1 MAVGQEVRQFK
12 ALSVTNKNLAYQYF
26 DTQLTRKI
34 FEMTFHDY
42 NRLQA
47 HLPEWLRERNLFL
60 DLTTQLMAGDIA
72 IKINANTG
80 LYSVSADTLA
90 QPDKDNPHSKRGTK
104 KTWLTHMTT
113 LEEVGLFRTKRLRQR
128 QARFWELA
136 LPCPPS
142 CVGEDFENH
151 NSTQRRKQLEQQA
164 RVVDNSNQ
172 KSNLGDQKSKD
183 YSTNREYIDIDDIEI
198 QFSNLGLSEF
208 ITWAISQ
215 LPELNDQHNSLL
227 GYLDTNKAE
236 VESKALAILNKRN
249 PALKGK
255 YLYKVVTDTPAELF
269 KQLITKTKAKA
280 TSKSVATIHTTET
293 KPRVTFPRLKGFTSK
308 QLGFE
313 ITEATTNYFVD
324 KLRQGLEITHK
335 DFVIAEQVER
345 HNKQLRDE
353 QLNTNSELELSCRQ
367 GLPKLYW
374 TGENHNWNFYTQE
387 FLEANGRPH
396 YKEGYK
402 LAEEHIEQLNADLV
416 RLYELLPTNTNFEAY
431 NFEAYLN
438 NTYTLDDDLKE
449 LLEAY
454 PLQPTQ
460 QGTNWDLTKA
470 AEELLLALQRGLS
483 FDELKARASQLPRNT
498 ASWANHKQ
506 HPHTWLREQYP
517 TKPALASS
525 DQTSPQ
531 QATNLSDLLSSLS
544 KP

>member
-198 QFSNLGLSEF
+198 QFSNLGLGEF

-236 VESKALAILNKRN
+236 VESKALAILKRRT
-249 PALKGK
+249 PTYKGK
-255 YLYKVVTDTPAELF
+255 YLASVVTDTPTELF
-269 KQLITKTKAKA
+269 RQLITKTKAKA
-280 TSKSVATIHTTET
+280 TSKVVATIHTHN
-293 KPRVTFPRLKGFTSK
+293 KPRVTFTKVKGFCSK

-313 ITEATTNYFVD
+313 LTPATRYYLSKKDQLKQRITWKDLVICELIEKHD
-324 KLRQGLEITHK
+324 LR
-335 DFVIAEQVER
+335 
-345 HNKQLRDE
+345 LRTE
-353 QLNTNSELELSCRQ
+353 GTLPNNSHLDLWLTKEGR
-367 GLPKLYW
+367 PKL
-374 TGENHNWNFYTQE
+374 H
-387 FLEANGRPH
+387 LEGSLVSSNTTAT
-396 YKEGYK
+396 
-402 LAEEHIEQLNADLV
+402 EHLE
-416 RLYELLPTNTNFEAY
+416 
-431 NFEAYLN
+431 YLN
-438 NTYTLDDDLKE
+438 QQLIE
-449 LLEAY
+449 LYDRLPETALEAY
-454 PLQPTQ
+454 DLELWVMNNQSVEEDLTELLKAYPIQPTPIN
-460 QGTNWDLTKA
+460 GSKGWDLDLA
-470 AEELLLALQRGLS
+470 AEELLLAYQRGLS
-483 FDELKARASQLPRNT
+483 LDELEARALRLPRNT
-498 ASWANHKQ
+498 TSWAEHKQ
-506 HPHTWLREQYP
+506 HPHTWLREQQP